1 MLRFSLS
8 HFATAF
14 PQSAFSVLTALSCVA
29 FKAEIHCRLTCNLLL
44 IIWGAAQS
52 YKEPWPW
59 FWFRIT
65 LKDLVFENVA
75 SFLISEGRKAKFD
88 GIRE

>member
-14 PQSAFSVLTALSCVA
+14 PQSAFSVLTAVSCVA

-44 IIWGAAQS
+44 IIWGGGSPELHGTLALVLVS
-52 YKEPWPW
+52 NYLKRP
-59 FWFRIT
+59 RI
-65 LKDLVFENVA
+65 
-75 SFLISEGRKAKFD
+75 
-88 GIRE
+88 